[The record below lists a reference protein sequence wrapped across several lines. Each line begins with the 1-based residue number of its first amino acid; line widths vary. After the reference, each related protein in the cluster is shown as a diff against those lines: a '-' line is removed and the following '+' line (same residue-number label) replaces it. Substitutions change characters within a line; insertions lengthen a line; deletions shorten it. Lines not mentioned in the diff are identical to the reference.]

1 MKKTNKPEIGKLTVI
16 RPRRKAKRE
25 PQDARPDLGIIE
37 EAIGAA
43 QGLIEAGR
51 RAHAVYQKIRGKK

>member
-16 RPRRKAKRE
+16 RKPRKRA
-25 PQDARPDLGIIE
+25 QDARPDLGIIE